1 MKTAKTS
8 LKNIDEY
15 IGGFPVEVQ
24 EILQKVRETIHR
36 AAPKA
41 EETISYNMPTF
52 NLNGH
57 YLIYFAGYKHHISL
71 YPAPSGVPEFR
82 EEIAPYESGKGTL
95 KFPLDKPIPYG
106 LIRRVVKHRIKESEA
121 GLPQRRKK

>member
-71 YPAPSGVPEFR
+71 YRSPRISGGDRTLRVGQGHAQIPAGQTHSLRADPQGCETQDQGKRGRAPSAQK
-82 EEIAPYESGKGTL
+82 EIKYL
-95 KFPLDKPIPYG
+95 
-106 LIRRVVKHRIKESEA
+106 
-121 GLPQRRKK
+121 